1 MAIKDFVDFSLF
13 TDPSSGFDLYS
24 NSIRKGL
31 SYDAYG
37 DKRRFKAIVLSEPVP
52 SRPEDE
58 QYFTD
63 TDDTILTPTIEK
75 IEGAAGKRISQFT
88 FKARIVGP
96 NSPHLF
102 LPDPCNSTYADNPE
116 EAQKL
121 IAMHTTFTSNED
133 TALQVGTEL
142 PRKYSVVEVLLN
154 KNVFGYDLQ
163 KGTFLNVVINPSAPS
178 IDSNEDTGCDS
189 LKDIFDDAE
198 EFDLNLDQMS
208 TRKPSPWDGK
218 LPEGSIVKPEHLKSY
233 LISVTPSKSHQIAG
247 AAFPTKT
254 YITSE
259 YGAQRSS
266 GGHGGIDFAGGKRT
280 FIWHD
285 LELRNKPKQPAL
297 KEESQEPIY
306 SIFDGEVIS
315 AYVNLGTT
323 TGFGGEVAIRHNVK
337 DKSGTDRVI
346 VSHYGHIEYTP
357 LKVGDKVSRGQ
368 WIANI
373 GSQGSSTGPH
383 LHLQIDDGKKTAVNP
398 MDLFAW
404 EIEKRTH
411 KLRS

>member
-1 MAIKDFVDFSLF
+1 
-13 TDPSSGFDLYS
+13 
-24 NSIRKGL
+24 
-31 SYDAYG
+31 
-37 DKRRFKAIVLSEPVP
+37 
-52 SRPEDE
+52 
-58 QYFTD
+58 
-63 TDDTILTPTIEK
+63 
-75 IEGAAGKRISQFT
+75 
-88 FKARIVGP
+88 
-96 NSPHLF
+96 
-102 LPDPCNSTYADNPE
+102 
-116 EAQKL
+116 
-121 IAMHTTFTSNED
+121 
-133 TALQVGTEL
+133 
-142 PRKYSVVEVLLN
+142 
-154 KNVFGYDLQ
+154 
-163 KGTFLNVVINPSAPS
+163 
-178 IDSNEDTGCDS
+178 
-189 LKDIFDDAE
+189 
-198 EFDLNLDQMS
+198 MS
-208 TRKPSPWDGK
+208 TTEPSPWDGK
-218 LPEGSIVKPEHLKSY
+218 IPKGSAVKPETPRSY
-233 LISVTPSKSHQIAG
+233 LISVTPSKPHQIAG

-280 FIWHD
+280 FTGVD
-285 LELRNKPKQPAL
+285 PRLQNPKNPAL
-297 KEESQEPIY
+297 EEKVQEPIY

-315 AYVNLGTT
+315 AYVKYGTT
-323 TGFGGEVAIRHNVK
+323 TGYGAEVAIRHNVK